1 MKPYENWELCLIFP
15 SAQLGACF
23 MSCGRFILCFGLS
36 VFGLGHR
43 RGGTNKSFGTHSN
56 ARQMILQCRCQTH
69 SYARRLTFCSGAE
82 SMIPWIKSSL
92 NGWVFVYLCMQVFPS
107 RILFFAS
114 PAAHVWS
121 ANEIQASQI
130 SHSSRQWLY
139 VYGYGHVYVGLFVQ
153 CPNVGQSCSVTAE
166 MAPWR
171 RAIRK
176 IHVQLKA

>member
-1 MKPYENWELCLIFP
+1 
-15 SAQLGACF
+15 

-139 VYGYGHVYVGLFVQ
+139 VYGYGHVYMGLFVQ

-166 MAPWR
+166 MAP
-171 RAIRK
+171 
-176 IHVQLKA
+176 